1 MAFIDLYTTSN
12 LLRYI
17 SEWDPRDPAKTK
29 GGYMDGE
36 IKIPNV
42 GGKLKMIIQTYP
54 AEDVPSLVSNIHP
67 CLLHVV
73 QIVKGR
79 RDQDKEPV
87 PTYYHWKQEFDIE
100 DGKVYVCNKS
110 SELDADRPK
119 QVPEKAFVTTV
130 KGNSIVLGKTRE
142 DLNLI
147 LLLPKQQSRA
157 KATEA
162 SITDVLADRLET
174 NDRKKIDLNESF
186 FRKPNAKNL
195 RKIRLRVDFYDENGI
210 HCGWS
215 ISPQTIVDTGNKEI
229 GSMDMYDATPR
240 KSCIRGGR
248 KIIMVSEYNLAKG
261 VVPIFEVHDEYGE
274 HQSQLD
280 CYLTQPDQFV
290 IKNQTII
297 FLTPPQENLEVL
309 RNILGNFSIKLLAKR
324 VGDGYTS
331 NREFEFN
338 YINHRL
344 SNCPFC
350 DMKLDTDGL
359 VQIEAGIQKPKP
371 GTKKR
376 KIHDKDSTSNCKLPR
391 ATKIEELSPRP
402 PSLTG
407 SSSPSYNNE
416 YPASSSD
423 GGYNSE
429 WEYTTT
435 LTPNQL
441 DNLVEKA
448 EIVVVEDDFPLHE
461 AKHSAGEQFPKRI
474 KTVDEELGEFASEK
488 EVRKALGLKVEEQWG
503 QKGINEQ
510 YTDNIQNLPME
521 DLLQIYVPEPEGMQ
535 FNDIGD
541 TLLYARSCGYNH
553 TIQSDSTSI
562 GKKCLLQKRCLNE
575 STIKAGQEGSVLQ
588 EISKPEIKEK
598 VAKERKQKLRDAKN
612 EKESSCFEDLP
623 LLTMIFMILLIIM
636 NLVAEHVIE
645 ISSSC
650 VIMLAM
656 TCAMLL
662 VFLKNKM

>member
-1 MAFIDLYTTSN
+1 
-12 LLRYI
+12 
-17 SEWDPRDPAKTK
+17 
-29 GGYMDGE
+29 
-36 IKIPNV
+36 
-42 GGKLKMIIQTYP
+42 
-54 AEDVPSLVSNIHP
+54 
-67 CLLHVV
+67 
-73 QIVKGR
+73 
-79 RDQDKEPV
+79 
-87 PTYYHWKQEFDIE
+87 
-100 DGKVYVCNKS
+100 
-110 SELDADRPK
+110 
-119 QVPEKAFVTTV
+119 
-130 KGNSIVLGKTRE
+130 
-142 DLNLI
+142 
-147 LLLPKQQSRA
+147 
-157 KATEA
+157 
-162 SITDVLADRLET
+162 
-174 NDRKKIDLNESF
+174 
-186 FRKPNAKNL
+186 
-195 RKIRLRVDFYDENGI
+195 
-210 HCGWS
+210 
-215 ISPQTIVDTGNKEI
+215 
-229 GSMDMYDATPR
+229 MDMYDATPR

-391 ATKIEELSPRP
+391 ATKIEEFSPRP

-416 YPASSSD
+416 YLASSSD

-461 AKHSAGEQFPKRI
+461 AKHSAGEQFPKRNKI
-474 KTVDEELGEFASEK
+474 VDAELGEFASEK
-488 EVRKALGLKVEEQWG
+488 EVREALGLKVEEQWG
-503 QKGINEQ
+503 QKGINKQ
-510 YTDNIQNLPME
+510 YVDYIQNLPME
-521 DLLQIYVPEPEGMQ
+521 KLLQMYVPEPEGMQ

-541 TLLYARSCGYNH
+541 NLLYAGSCGYNH

-562 GKKCLLQKRCLNE
+562 GKKCLLQKRFLNE
-575 STIKAGQEGSVLQ
+575 STKKAGQEGSVLQ

-612 EKESSCFEDLP
+612 EKESSYFEDLP

-636 NLVAEHVIE
+636 NMVAEHVIE

-650 VIMLAM
+650 VILLAM

-662 VFLKNKM
+662 VFLKHKM